1 MKTRAHTSGAF
12 DFSLDLAVMSHAVSM
27 IAEEMGTVLERGAL
41 SPNIRER
48 RDASSAL
55 FDANGTMIAQAAH
68 IPVHLGAMPESVRAV
83 RAKKPEPGDVF
94 ILNDPFH
101 GGSHL
106 PDLTLVEAI
115 DIGGAIAGYA
125 AIRAHHADVGG
136 MSPGSMPQ
144 GATEL
149 VQEGI
154 ILPPVRLERAG
165 VVDES
170 MMELILANVRTPE
183 ERRGDLAAQ
192 RGACAA
198 GAAGWRALIAREGAE
213 RLGAACNA
221 LLDYTERRAIARLA
235 AIGDVTGRA
244 EDMLEGDGFSTD
256 AVPLAVRLSIASGK
270 LHLDFAGTDAKVRGN
285 VNCPMA
291 VTRAAALFVL
301 RTLLDDDVPTNE
313 GIARAISIVT
323 PDDCL
328 INAKWPSA
336 VAAGN
341 VETSQRITDLL
352 FAALADA
359 GFAVPAQ
366 GQGTMNNITFG
377 GEGWTFYETLGGGQ
391 GASAK
396 GSGPSAV
403 HVGMSNTR
411 NTPIESLERSYPIL
425 IDEYSIRR
433 GSGGSGAFDGGDGV
447 IRRYRVRER
456 CTVTLLTER
465 RTRAPRGATGGGDGV
480 VGRNLLNGNPL
491 PAKCRVGAASRR
503 RGDDR
508 DAGRRGIR
516 QARAKATRQEDELTR
531 LSFPREVCS
540 PPTAAS
546 AFRISPI
553 RKPSPPRRRPAA
565 RNPAIHPALHLSK
578 SRSPVPPG
586 PRAYTDGPLR

>member
-1 MKTRAHTSGAF
+1 MKKRTEDRRPKTEDRRPKTEKAADF
-12 DFSLDLAVMSHAVSM
+12 DPLDLAVMSHAVSM

-55 FDANGTMIAQAAH
+55 FDVNGTMVAQAAH

-83 RAKKPEPGDVF
+83 RARKPEPGDVF

-106 PDLTLVEAI
+106 PDLTVVEAI
-115 DIGGAIAGYA
+115 DIGGKIAGFT

-154 ILPPVRLERAG
+154 ILPPVRLERRG
-165 VVDES
+165 VPDES

-198 GAAGWRALIAREGAE
+198 GAAGWRALVAREGAP
-213 RLGAACNA
+213 RLAAACNA
-221 LLDYTERRAIARLA
+221 LLSYTERRAIARLT
-235 AIGDVTGRA
+235 AIGNASGRA
-244 EDMLEGDGFSTD
+244 EDLLEGDGFGTD
-256 AVPLAVRLSIASGK
+256 PVPLAVLLEIRDGK
-270 LHLDFAGTDAKVRGN
+270 LHLDFKGTSPKVRGN

-341 VETSQRITDLL
+341 VETSQRVTDLL

-359 GFAVPAQ
+359 GVAVPAQ

-377 GEGWTFYETLGGGQ
+377 GDGWTFYETLGGGQ
-391 GASAK
+391 GASAR
-396 GSGPSAV
+396 GPGPSAV

-411 NTPIESLERSYPIL
+411 NTPIESLERSYPII
-425 IDEYSIRR
+425 IDGYAIRR
-433 GSGGSGAFDGGDGV
+433 GSGGAGEFGGGDGV
-447 IRRYRVRER
+447 VRKYRVRER

-465 RTRAPRGATGGGDGV
+465 RARAPRGAMGGGDGTP
-480 VGRNLLNGNPL
+480 GRNLLNGVAL
-491 PAKCRVGAASRR
+491 PAKCRVELAA
-503 RGDDR
+503 GDVVTIETPGGGGY
-508 DAGRRGIR
+508 GR
-516 QARAKATRQEDELTR
+516 A
-531 LSFPREVCS
+531 
-540 PPTAAS
+540 
-546 AFRISPI
+546 
-553 RKPSPPRRRPAA
+553 
-565 RNPAIHPALHLSK
+565 
-578 SRSPVPPG
+578 VPG
-586 PRAYTDGPLR
+586 R